1 MKLYRRLRALF
12 RKDELNQQLS
22 DELAFHVAKQTEQ
35 NLAAGMSAEEARYAA
50 LRKFGGVEQVKEDC
64 RDSWGVRF
72 VDTLLQDIRL
82 AIRMLAKNPGFTAVA
97 ILTLA
102 IGIGANTAIFS
113 LIDAVML
120 RMLPVPRPEELRL
133 VRMAESA
140 RWRAKATLSFTNA
153 LWEQVRD
160 RQDVFS
166 GVFAW
171 GDDRFDLAQG
181 GAVHYVNGIWVS
193 GDFFKTLELR
203 PAAGRLITASDDQ
216 RGCPGAAVLS
226 YGFWQE
232 HYGGAPSAIG
242 STLSLST
249 HPFEV
254 VGVAPPGFYGM
265 DVGSKFDVA
274 IPICAAALFDGKESR
289 LDHRSW
295 WWLSVA
301 GRIKPGVS
309 LSQLTARLKVL
320 SPQVFAAALPQNWP
334 PDGPEK
340 FPAIGC
346 W

>member
-1 MKLYRRLRALF
+1 M
-12 RKDELNQQLS
+12 
-22 DELAFHVAKQTEQ
+22 
-35 NLAAGMSAEEARYAA
+35 
-50 LRKFGGVEQVKEDC
+50 
-64 RDSWGVRF
+64 
-72 VDTLLQDIRL
+72 
-82 AIRMLAKNPGFTAVA
+82 
-97 ILTLA
+97 
-102 IGIGANTAIFS
+102 
-113 LIDAVML
+113 
-120 RMLPVPRPEELRL
+120 
-133 VRMAESA
+133 
-140 RWRAKATLSFTNA
+140 
-153 LWEQVRD
+153 RD
-160 RQDVFS
+160 RQNAFS

-181 GAVHYVNGIWVS
+181 GAVHYVDGMWVS

-203 PAAGRLITASDDQ
+203 PAAGRLITTSDDQ

-254 VGVAPPGFYGM
+254 VGVAPPGFFGM

-295 WWLSVA
+295 WWLRVA

-309 LSQLTARLKVL
+309 LSQSSAGLKVL
-320 SPQVFAAALPQNWP
+320 SPQVFGAALPQNWP
-334 PDGPEK
+334 PDDQKNFMP
-340 FPAIGC
+340 
-346 W
+346 